1 MGGGEMT
8 PSEILKRECEEITQR
23 TGIYIPPYRLSN
35 LMKIAQKITDVLMT
49 NTVCMSYHESLLVLR
64 IVMNAVNEAT
74 GNSGDE

>member
-1 MGGGEMT
+1 MT

-74 GNSGDE
+74 GNPGDE

>member
-1 MGGGEMT
+1 MT

-23 TGIYIPPYRLSN
+23 TGIYIPPYRLSS

-74 GNSGDE
+74 GNCSGDE